1 MIVFKCPDETMSREI
16 RPEMECVY
24 HMCSPNLDAGHEVDV
39 RDLRFAD
46 GTFDITVDKSKS
58 VLVSCQ
64 EELRT
69 HKGTMDAMTTTKGDV
84 WVDNLATIFSIKPR
98 LQGPPERV
106 FSDCN
111 KESDETLRQ
120 VLPFIHVSSL
130 LIEGW
135 GTRERV
141 SPSTCH
147 LDSHTSSYGTSGD
160 LL

>member
-1 MIVFKCPDETMSREI
+1 M
-16 RPEMECVY
+16 Y
-24 HMCSPNLDAGHEVDV
+24 HMCSTNLDAGHEMDV

-58 VLVSCQ
+58 VLSLAKNK
-64 EELRT
+64 LRT
-69 HKGTMDAMTTTKGDV
+69 HKGTMDAMMTTKGDV

-98 LQGPPERV
+98 LQDPPERV

-111 KESDETLRQ
+111 KEADETLWQ
-120 VLPFIHVSSL
+120 ILPFIHVSLL

-141 SPSTCH
+141 PPSTCH

>member
-1 MIVFKCPDETMSREI
+1 MKQCYAKLDRRWSVCII
-16 RPEMECVY
+16 CVHQTLMQGMRWTCGTY
-24 HMCSPNLDAGHEVDV
+24 GLQTEPST
-39 RDLRFAD
+39 LRLTKVNPFWSLA
-46 GTFDITVDKSKS
+46 KNK
-58 VLVSCQ
+58 
-64 EELRT
+64 LRT